1 MPRDFEIF
9 GEGIYTPR
17 QAARLIASTPQEILR
32 WTRGSGPTDPLW
44 NARYQNIDDATELSF
59 LDLIEVRVVRAF
71 RRANISLQSIR
82 YAIEFAK
89 DKLGV
94 AHPLST
100 LDFKTDGTQILMT
113 ALEQDGEYYSLA
125 RKNAGQKVFSEIV
138 SQSIKN
144 LEYDNGKAVRWR
156 PHSSNSI
163 VIDPKRLFGAPLL
176 DEYGVSTKTLY
187 DDFYTHQ
194 NFNYLS
200 SIYDVPEPVIK
211 NAIDYEKFLE
221 KQQDENGK
229 RII

>member
-44 NARYQNIDDATELSF
+44 KARYQDIEDTTELSF

-71 RRANISLQSIR
+71 RKANISLQSIR

-100 LDFKTDGTQILMT
+100 LVFKTDGTQILIS

-125 RKNAGQKVFSEIV
+125 RENAGQKVFSRIV

-176 DEYGVSTKTLY
+176 DKYGVSTRTLFDEFHY
-187 DDFYTHQ
+187 HQ
-194 NFNYLS
+194 NFEYLS
-200 SIYDVPEPVIK
+200 SIYDIPKPIIK
-211 NAIDYEKFLE
+211 NAIAYENSLE